1 MPRSTLI
8 CPILSV
14 APDHCPQVAQSP
26 LWLSSRT
33 DRPRTLTPTS
43 GRYPMFTGLTMS
55 ARMSIIPKNTST
67 RKMLKLTGTSL
78 R

>member
-8 CPILSV
+8 CPIPSV
-14 APDHCPQVAQSP
+14 APDHSPQVAQG
-26 LWLSSRT
+26 LLSLS
-33 DRPRTLTPTS
+33 PRTRRPLSLTRTS

-55 ARMSIIPKNTST
+55 ARISSMPKATST
-67 RKMLKLTGTSL
+67 RKTLKLTGISF

>member
-8 CPILSV
+8 YSILSV
-14 APDHCPQVAQSP
+14 APDHSPQVAQSP
-26 LWLSSRT
+26 LSLSPRT
-33 DRPRTLTPTS
+33 RRPLTLTPTS

-55 ARMSIIPKNTST
+55 ARMSTIPKNTST
-67 RKMLKLTGTSL
+67 RKMLKLTGISL

>member
-8 CPILSV
+8 YPILSV

-55 ARMSIIPKNTST
+55 AYVMSST
-67 RKMLKLTGTSL
+67 RTASTAKRLRLTGASFV
-78 R
+78 